1 MNDAI
6 RMQLS
11 AYVDG
16 ELPENEAELLLR
28 RMSQDV
34 ELRREVAEY
43 LAIGRVMRGEVSVAG
58 TDGIRDRVLAAIEDT
73 GSAAGAVVD
82 NGAATRTIK
91 PLVGVAIAA
100 TVALAA
106 IFGLQQ
112 TNTVDVSVPAASDR
126 QIVAVPDYTP
136 QQDQLRQYFLS
147 HGETSS
153 QLGANGMNSRLV
165 TLRFSEELVVE
176 PARESDED
184 FETDT
189 ETDTE
194 SAKDESAK
202 DESVKDDETAIQ
214 P

>member
-28 RMSQDV
+28 RMSQDAD
-34 ELRREVAEY
+34 LRREVAEY
-43 LAIGRVMRGEVSVAG
+43 LAMGRVMRGEVSVAG
-58 TDGIRDRVLAAIEDT
+58 TDSIRDRVLAAIDDT
-73 GSAAGAVVD
+73 EIVADPAID

-112 TNTVDVSVPAASDR
+112 TNTVDVNVTAEPVPT
-126 QIVAVPDYTP
+126 VADVVPDYTP

-165 TLRFSEELVVE
+165 TLRFSEEFVVE
-176 PARESDED
+176 PERASDED

-194 SAKDESAK
+194 STN
-202 DESVKDDETAIQ
+202 DDEAATQ

>member
-58 TDGIRDRVLAAIEDT
+58 TDSIRDRVLAAIEDT

-112 TNTVDVSVPAASDR
+112 SNRVDVNVPAESDT
-126 QIVAVPDYTP
+126 QIVGTVPDYTP

-165 TLRFSEELVVE
+165 TLRFSEEFVVE
-176 PARESDED
+176 SDRASDED

-189 ETDTE
+189 DIDTE
-194 SAKDESAK
+194 STNDESP
-202 DESVKDDETAIQ
+202 KDDETAIH